1 MWEGPLCPE
10 KVMILLDTGARAQWD
25 TAMYA
30 DGSFD
35 VSSPSATFRMP
46 TMQLITHMKRFF
58 LLLALLAIPGSLMAR
73 LMEASTYQEMFDKAD
88 LVVIAKPLSTSDTK
102 ERSKLPGVGD
112 VIPLIGINTEFET
125 RVVLKGDKKV
135 RKFVLHHYK
144 LAEPEVR
151 IVNGPDLVAF
161 DLKSRKSFLLFLI
174 KEADGRYAPASGQVD
189 PRAFSVIKL
198 DSAANDFDEAAR

>member
-1 MWEGPLCPE
+1 
-10 KVMILLDTGARAQWD
+10 
-25 TAMYA
+25 
-30 DGSFD
+30 
-35 VSSPSATFRMP
+35 
-46 TMQLITHMKRFF
+46 MKRF
-58 LLLALLAIPGSLMAR
+58 LSLLALLAIPGSLMGF
-73 LMEASTYQEMFDKAD
+73 MEASTYEEMFDKAD
-88 LVVIAKPLSTSDTK
+88 LVVIAKPSSTSDTK

-144 LAEPEVR
+144 LAEPEVP
-151 IVNGPDLVAF
+151 IVNSPDLAAF

-189 PRAFSVIKL
+189 PASFSVIKL
-198 DSAANDFDEAAR
+198 DSAAE